1 MVQRRARMPRSTHE
15 NPPRTIDSVSDLA
28 SAAPGRRRIGVEIA
42 IVLGLSFGAS
52 AVYALV
58 AIANRLTLDR
68 PLSQQTATLNPSQSP
83 RPVFDLIYQ
92 FLGIVFDLVPVAL
105 VCYLLWQSARP
116 HLGRLG
122 LDGRRIGRDSLWGV
136 VLVLVIGIP
145 GLALYL
151 TGRALGLAPTVVAT
165 GLDEHWWTAPVLAL
179 SALRSGVTEEVI
191 VVGYLF
197 SRMRDLRFGSWT
209 IILSAAVLRGAY
221 HLYQGVPAFFGNIAM
236 GVLFGWLYARYG
248 RLLPLIVAHT
258 LIDVVVFL
266 GYPFA
271 VAVLPGL
278 FAPPAS

>member
-1 MVQRRARMPRSTHE
+1 MSE
-15 NPPRTIDSVSDLA
+15 FDLA
-28 SAAPGRRRIGVEIA
+28 RPRRRIGAEIA

-83 RPVFDLIYQ
+83 RPLFDLIYQ
-92 FLGIVFDLVPVAL
+92 FLSNFFELVPVAL
-105 VCYLLWQSARP
+105 VCYLLWQSSRP

-122 LDGRRIGRDSLWGV
+122 LDGRRIGRDFLWGAG
-136 VLVLVIGIP
+136 LVLVIGIP

-151 TGRALGLAPTVVAT
+151 TARALGLAPTVVAT
-165 GLDEHWWTAPVLAL
+165 GLTEQWWTIPVLL
-179 SALRSGVTEEVI
+179 FSALRSGITEEVI

-197 SRMRDLRFGSWT
+197 ARLRDLGWGAWT

-221 HLYQGVPAFFGNIAM
+221 HVYQGVPAFFGNLAM
-236 GVLFGWLYARYG
+236 GVLFGWLYSRYG
-248 RLLPLIVAHT
+248 RVLPLIVAHT
-258 LIDVVVFL
+258 LINSIVFV

-271 VAVLPGL
+271 VALLPDL
-278 FAPPAS
+278 FTPPTLPTPTPTP

>member
-1 MVQRRARMPRSTHE
+1 
-15 NPPRTIDSVSDLA
+15 VSA
-28 SAAPGRRRIGVEIA
+28 SEDVPVRRRIGVEIA

-92 FLGIVFDLVPVAL
+92 LLDVFFGLVPVAL
-105 VCYLLWQSARP
+105 VCYLLWQTARP

-122 LDGRRIGRDSLWGV
+122 LDGRGAGRDALWGV
-136 VLVLVIGIP
+136 ALVLVIGIP
-145 GLALYL
+145 GLGLYL
-151 TGRALGLAPTVVAT
+151 AGRALGLAPAVVAT
-165 GLDEHWWTAPVLAL
+165 GLAEHWWTIPVLLL

-197 SRMRDLRFGSWT
+197 ARLRDLRWGTWT
-209 IILSAAVLRGAY
+209 IILSTAVLRGAY
-221 HLYQGVPAFFGNIAM
+221 HLYQGVPAFFGNVAM
-236 GVLFGWLYARYG
+236 GVLFGWLYSRYG
-248 RLLPLIVAHT
+248 RLLPLVVAHT
-258 LIDVVVFL
+258 LIDAVVFV

-271 VAVLPGL
+271 VALLPDL
-278 FAPPAS
+278 FAPPVLPTPTPTPTL

>member
-1 MVQRRARMPRSTHE
+1 
-15 NPPRTIDSVSDLA
+15 VSA
-28 SAAPGRRRIGVEIA
+28 SEAVPGHRRIGAEIA
-42 IVLGLSFGAS
+42 IVLALSFGAS
-52 AVYALV
+52 SIYALV

-92 FLGIVFDLVPVAL
+92 FLGILFDLAPVAL
-105 VCYLLWQSARP
+105 VCYLLWSAARP

-122 LDGRRIGRDSLWGV
+122 LDGRRIGRDALWGV
-136 VLVLVIGIP
+136 ALVLVIGIP

-151 TGRALGLAPTVVAT
+151 TGRSLGLAPTVVAT
-165 GLDEHWWTAPVLAL
+165 GLDEHWWTIPVLLL

-197 SRMRDLRFGSWT
+197 ARLRDLRWGTWT
-209 IILSAAVLRGAY
+209 IILSTALLRGAY
-221 HLYQGVPAFFGNIAM
+221 HLYQGVPAFFGNVAM
-236 GVLFGWLYARYG
+236 GVLFGWLYSRYG

-258 LIDVVVFL
+258 LIDAVVFV

-271 VAVLPGL
+271 VALLPDL
-278 FAPPAS
+278 FAPPPLPTPTPSPTPAG